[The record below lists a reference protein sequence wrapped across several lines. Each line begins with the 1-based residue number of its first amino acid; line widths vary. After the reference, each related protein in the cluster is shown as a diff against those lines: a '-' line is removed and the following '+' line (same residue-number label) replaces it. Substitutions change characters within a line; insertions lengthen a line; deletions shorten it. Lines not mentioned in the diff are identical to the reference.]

1 MRKKALAPASVGTEE
16 VPVPLCGRGSVLIAN
31 RHSLISAGT
40 ETTAVKS
47 TKRDMVVKALRDP
60 DIRESV
66 VEMLT
71 HDGVKKTAERVQF
84 EMTKWTAL
92 GYSGAGIAVEVG
104 SDVDGI
110 GVGDLVA
117 YGGQGH
123 AEYVRV
129 PKNLCVKVPRG
140 LSTREAAFVALGSI
154 ALQGVRRADV
164 QVGDTVVVIGLGL
177 VGQLV
182 SQLLQVAGARVLG
195 TDLVAERRAL
205 AEKLGAEAVLAPTS
219 DLPGQITRL
228 TGGRGAD
235 RVVICASTSSP
246 QVMEQAVA
254 MSRDRGRIVVV
265 GQVNMSVPH
274 GPFYMKELELV
285 ISRSYGPGRYDVEYE
300 QYGRDYPLG
309 YVRWTERRNMEEF
322 LRLAQSDKVDIA
334 SLITHEF
341 TIDRAAEGYALIQ
354 ERPEEC
360 LGVLIEY
367 GADASSPTRVV
378 SVAGSSQRRAVQPTE
393 GRIAV
398 IGCGSFARQFHL
410 PFLRDSKKLHFKT
423 LVASSSQSA
432 AEMARRYGAE
442 RAATDPQEI
451 WNDPEIDAV
460 MIFTRDKTH
469 ASLAAEALRAG
480 KHVFCEKP
488 LATTPEEC
496 DMLRA
501 AAAGRDLICMTGF
514 NRRFAPLMQQLKTLL
529 DRLDG
534 PRMVVV
540 RVNAGALPQGHWAF
554 DSSQAEGR
562 IIGEVCHFVDLIHW
576 LTGARLDSITAI
588 PLDKNRKAVELED
601 AVATLRFE
609 DGSVGTIVY
618 TAQGSPLIGKER
630 VEVFC
635 SGTSFVMDDFRTLTV
650 RGVSR
655 VDLRRRTVDKGH
667 QAELLHFQN
676 VLLGQTVCDISL
688 EDGIRASEV
697 CFEIVARARGTGFGE
712 NDDQEGT
719 RGTPRSRGIGV

>member
-1 MRKKALAPASVGTEE
+1 
-16 VPVPLCGRGSVLIAN
+16 
-31 RHSLISAGT
+31 
-40 ETTAVKS
+40 
-47 TKRDMVVKALRDP
+47 
-60 DIRESV
+60 
-66 VEMLT
+66 
-71 HDGVKKTAERVQF
+71 
-84 EMTKWTAL
+84 MTKWTAL

-129 PKNLCVKVPRG
+129 PKNLCVRVPDG
-140 LSTREAAFVALGSI
+140 VTTREAAFVALGSI

-254 MSRDRGRIVVV
+254 MSRDRGRVVVV

-300 QYGRDYPLG
+300 QHGRDYPIG

-334 SLITHEF
+334 ALITHEF

-367 GADASSPTRVV
+367 SADASSPTRVV
-378 SVAGSSQRRAVQPTE
+378 SVAGSSQQRAVQPTE

-488 LATTPEEC
+488 LATTLEEC

-514 NRRFAPLMQQLKTLL
+514 NRRFAPFIQELKTVL
-529 DRLDG
+529 DECHG
-534 PRMVVV
+534 PKLMTY
-540 RVNAGALPQGHWAF
+540 RVNAGAFPADAWIYDPAF
-554 DSSQAEGR
+554 AAGR
-562 IIGEVCHFVDLIHW
+562 IVGEVCHFLDLFRD
-576 LTGARLDSITAI
+576 LTRAEVIDIAAM
-588 PLDKNRKAVELED
+588 PLGDCRTESRLED
-601 AVATLRFE
+601 ISATLRFN
-609 DGSVGTIVY
+609 DGSVASLVY
-618 TAQGSPLIGKER
+618 TAVGSTLTGKER
-630 VEVFC
+630 LEIYC
-635 SGTSFVMDDFRTLTV
+635 DGTSFLMDNFSTLVV
-650 RGVSR
+650 RGKKR
-655 VDLRRRTVDKGH
+655 VTRRARHPDKGH
-667 QAELLHFQN
+667 RSELAHFES
-676 VLLGQTVCDISL
+676 VLRGKCKPAISL
-688 EDGIRASEV
+688 DDGITATSLCLDIIERARASL
-697 CFEIVARARGTGFGE
+697 RG
-712 NDDQEGT
+712 EG
-719 RGTPRSRGIGV
+719 